1 MQEDQLATLYLAATV
16 VNDQLGQ
23 PSTPLSPSPKNLDGL
38 RKRLL
43 TPAVGVPLKRHC
55 GPMPANVVFVE
66 AERTTSPTPPSSP
79 MEELE
84 TQKARVLEERRML
97 SSVFERCAYPGKKE
111 IEHLARLTGRTPR
124 SVSIF
129 FQNARQCAKNK
140 QKKSGG
146 PRAWSVEAC

>member
-1 MQEDQLATLYLAATV
+1 
-16 VNDQLGQ
+16 
-23 PSTPLSPSPKNLDGL
+23 
-38 RKRLL
+38 
-43 TPAVGVPLKRHC
+43 
-55 GPMPANVVFVE
+55 MPANVVFVE

-129 FQNARQCAKNK
+129 FQNARQRAKNK

>member
-1 MQEDQLATLYLAATV
+1 
-16 VNDQLGQ
+16 
-23 PSTPLSPSPKNLDGL
+23 
-38 RKRLL
+38 
-43 TPAVGVPLKRHC
+43 
-55 GPMPANVVFVE
+55 
-66 AERTTSPTPPSSP
+66 

-129 FQNARQCAKNK
+129 FQNARQRAKNK